1 MGISLQ
7 PVILQVRCRQSGG
20 EEDMMLSAEPAQRE
34 KQMVEWDTAAVLQ
47 TTSEKMR
54 AEGFQVRESH
64 FWTGH
69 FVTYSMGGSE
79 KGTFLD

>member
-1 MGISLQ
+1 MQIIWQ
-7 PVILQVRCRQSGG
+7 GG
-20 EEDMMLSAEPAQRE
+20 DMMFSAEPPERE
-34 KQMVEWDTAAVLQ
+34 KQMMKWDTAAVLQ

-69 FVTYSMGGSE
+69 FVTYSTGGSE
-79 KGTFLD
+79 KGTLLD